1 MISIDRHRPRAGL
14 LRFIR
19 AQGKHA
25 CLGFVLCISFV
36 VRSHPAEVPARQER
50 ATSVPVPSP
59 TSAPVPTAEM
69 PAYLDQVVDP
79 GEYRVGPGD
88 KILIN
93 VWGERPEQFPVTITP
108 EATLIIPGV
117 CEIDVKGMTLKGLKE
132 AIFTQLREFFPRA
145 RVSATLTEVRR
156 FRVTVTGAVEKPG
169 LRVVTA
175 NTRASEVLE
184 TAGLKEDG
192 SWRQIRLE
200 RRDTTIIVDLG
211 AFERL
216 GLREANPYLAEG
228 DILVVAPRDPRWG
241 TVEVSGSVNLPGRF
255 GYSPG
260 DLVGDLLELAYG
272 LSADADTMRLELWRF
287 APGDNEVHRV
297 EWPAGTTYGQW
308 RQIML
313 LPDDRLLVRS
323 LEEYRPKRSVVV
335 TGEVVRPGRYVFRG
349 DSISLRAVIDSAG
362 GFTPWADLSHSLIVR
377 SIIPVWSQEQRTRL
391 GMIPPELRAQSET
404 DWLLADALSVPG
416 RVATDFTRLFT
427 MGDESY
433 NVPLVDRDEVLV
445 PRATESVNVIGR
457 VVQPGF
463 VPFEPGAGLPHY
475 LDRAGGYSWQ
485 ADRGGTFLVKGATG
499 AAVKKRR
506 ISEISAGDTIVI
518 PTRRGRKWWAAF
530 RETMTVVSSLATVY
544 LVVDQATK

>member
-1 MISIDRHRPRAGL
+1 MISIDRPRARAGL

-19 AQGKHA
+19 AQGKRA
-25 CLGFVLCISFV
+25 CLGLVLCISLA
-36 VRSHPAEVPARQER
+36 VRSHPAEVPARQAR

-79 GEYRVGPGD
+79 REYRVGPGD

-169 LRVVTA
+169 LHVVTA

-200 RRDTTIIVDLG
+200 RRDTMIIVDLG

-216 GLREANPYLAEG
+216 GLREANPYLSEG

-241 TVEVSGSVNLPGRF
+241 MVEVSGAINLPGRF
-255 GYSPG
+255 GHSPG

-297 EWPAGTTYGQW
+297 EWPAGTTYSQW
-308 RQIML
+308 RQFML
-313 LPDDRLLVRS
+313 LPDDRLTVRA
-323 LEEYRPKRSVVV
+323 LEGFRPKRSVAVS
-335 TGEVVRPGRYVFRG
+335 GEVVRPGRYVFPG
-349 DSISLRAVIDSAG
+349 ESISLRAVIDSAG
-362 GFTPWADLSHSLIVR
+362 GFTPLADLSHALIVR
-377 SIIPVWSQEQRTRL
+377 SSIPAWSQEQRTRL

-404 DWLLADALSVPG
+404 DWMLADALSVPG

-463 VPFEPGAGLPHY
+463 VPFEPGVDLRHY

-485 ADRGGTFLVKGATG
+485 ADRRGTFLIKGATG
-499 AAVKKRR
+499 AAIKKRH
-506 ISEISAGDTIVI
+506 ISAISAGDTIVV
-518 PTRRGRKWWAAF
+518 PTRRGRKWWAAL
-530 RETMTVVSSLATVY
+530 RETVTVVSSLATVY